1 MLLYIILQ
9 HKTFHVPSAT
19 PMSPPQQN
27 FEISYGSDKFWVLP
41 SSWLFVIDSNLTITH
56 FRLIKYKSVYIMR
69 ALRQRKPN
77 SKPTRTT
84 TRCGESRRSSTQR
97 SKDRRMRY
105 TRILQSTLMWKV
117 NKSWETK
124 YFRNRKD
131 QTTRIPTSEEAEIPC
146 TSQGAEGSNSNFC
159 NSNFCTSH
167 YTTEIETESADPE
180 IKKEAE

>member
-27 FEISYGSDKFWVLP
+27 FEISYGSDKFGVLP

-97 SKDRRMRY
+97 SKDRRDAIYKDSAKHADVKSQQIVRNE
-105 TRILQSTLMWKV
+105 ILQ
-117 NKSWETK
+117 KSK
-124 YFRNRKD
+124 
-131 QTTRIPTSEEAEIPC
+131 
-146 TSQGAEGSNSNFC
+146 GSNNK
-159 NSNFCTSH
+159 NTNV
-167 YTTEIETESADPE
+167 
-180 IKKEAE
+180 